1 MISELKSVDKFNKN
15 WLPMFLEGSKTNS
28 RPKIHCQSSTNTTN
42 LVKIGQV
49 TGLKGIIKNKKQ
61 QQNT

>member
-1 MISELKSVDKFNKN
+1 
-15 WLPMFLEGSKTNS
+15 MFLEGSKNNS
-28 RPKIHCQSSTNTTN
+28 RPIIHCQSSTNPTN